1 MRKITLDENFKQEI
15 ITELTERINKLGR
28 YTDSEIT
35 FKINLKKE
43 NTTPT
48 EKPTIYIASKAYM
61 KMLMYILTTST
72 EIAWHGTVTRKNN
85 SFLISDVY
93 LYPQTITA
101 ATVNTDQDAYQTW
114 LAEIEDDNTVNN
126 MRFQGHSHVN
136 MTTSPSGVDT
146 NLYKDILQTLTKE
159 DYYIFTIMNKRLEA
173 NWYLYDLKTN
183 TLYETADIN
192 IIVLDETQHDLLENI
207 AQEKAEYCKT
217 YKYTCNNYKNYNKVK
232 LPSTPPAYSTDD
244 EEDDYYEAFRD
255 FPNYGPLETY
265 AFKNYNEIN
274 KYTNKRK

>member
-15 ITELTERINKLGR
+15 ITELTEHINKLGR

-43 NTTPT
+43 ITTPT
-48 EKPTIYIASKAYM
+48 EKPTIYITSKAYL
-61 KMLMYILTTST
+61 KMLMYILTTNT

-85 SFLISDVY
+85 SFLISNVY
-93 LYPQTITA
+93 LYPQTITNI
-101 ATVNTDQDAYQTW
+101 TVNTDQDTYQTW

-136 MTTSPSGVDT
+136 MSTSPSGVDT

-159 DYYIFTIMNKRLEA
+159 DYYIFTIMNKKLEA
-173 NWYLYDLKTN
+173 DWYIYDLKTN
-183 TLYETADIN
+183 TLYENTDIN
-192 IIVLDETQHDLLENI
+192 IVVLDDTQHNLLENI
-207 AQEKAEYCKT
+207 AEEKAKYCKT
-217 YKYTCNNYKNYNKVK
+217 HKYTCESYKNYNKIK
-232 LPSTPPAYSTDD
+232 LPSTPPAYSLTHE
-244 EEDDYYEAFRD
+244 EEDYYNAFRD
-255 FPNYGPLETY
+255 YPDYEPRTTY
-265 AFKNYNEIN
+265 NFKNYNEIT